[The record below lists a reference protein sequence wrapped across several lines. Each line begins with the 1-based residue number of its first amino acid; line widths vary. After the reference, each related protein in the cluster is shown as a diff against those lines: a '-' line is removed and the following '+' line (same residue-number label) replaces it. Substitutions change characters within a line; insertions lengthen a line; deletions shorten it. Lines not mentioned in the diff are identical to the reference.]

1 MNKITIAAS
10 VIAALVL
17 SACAPTEQ
25 AKSVEY
31 YKAHKEEIAPKLAEC
46 TNKPGA
52 VNCDA
57 AGAADAIIKQ
67 EAWMHTPA
75 KRGVW

>member
-1 MNKITIAAS
+1 MNKISIAAS
-10 VIAALVL
+10 IAVLVL
-17 SACAPTEQ
+17 TACTPTEQ

-46 TNKPGA
+46 TSKPGV
-52 VNCDA
+52 VNCET
-57 AGAADAIIKQ
+57 AGTADAIIKQ
-67 EAWMHTPA
+67 AAWVNTPP